1 MLMGDSSVL
10 GPTPM
15 QSFKGANFAGVPQ
28 PKLMNDS
35 KSANYEA
42 EASGSSPVE
51 HRNILLTAAAFVA
64 VAYVA
69 WHVLY
74 ER

>member
-1 MLMGDSSVL
+1 MGDAGVL

-15 QSFKGANFAGVPQ
+15 QSFKGSNFAGVPQ

-35 KSANYEA
+35 KSFDYTTES
-42 EASGSSPVE
+42 SGTATE
-51 HRNILLTAAAFVA
+51 QKHILFIAALFIV
-64 VAYVA
+64 VAYAV
-69 WHVLY
+69 WHFMY

>member
-1 MLMGDSSVL
+1 MLMSDSGVL

-15 QSFKGANFAGVPQ
+15 QSFKGSNFAGVPQ

-35 KSANYEA
+35 KAANYDV
-42 EASGSSPVE
+42 EASGPTQE
-51 HRNILLTAAAFVA
+51 HKHILITAAVFIA
-64 VAYVA
+64 VAYVL
-69 WHVLY
+69 WHALY